1 MLAEFAN
8 LKAKASID
16 FGSSDSFFLA
26 LKGIKIRQLAEP
38 QLLLNAML
46 AAYKQRPRRWHK
58 DWVFVDRVGIASN
71 LTVILAKE
79 AKTTVLLKA
88 STTAKVETAAEVDLA
103 AGFKF
108 VASSKGVT
116 QITSARKL
124 VAFYSA
130 YRVRRRAVL
139 GAGDQ
144 PGVPHEGLRAGSR
157 PVPGRRSTGVARSP
171 RPTTRSD
178 VAEPALTGSW
188 FGPGTVLG
196 PAGRPRTSGSAAR
209 HSRNPAPQ
217 ASTGAVRHR
226 ADRRPRDESHDGGCG
241 CGRVNRGNPVAR
253 RGHVACRPC
262 VSRSTTPCSERSRP
276 TSGAWRSSGARAS

>member
-1 MLAEFAN
+1 MTGKFVAAVQKSEIGLRPVLPLAQPIDIGHVGTVDDAGVFSHKGTISSMLGLNSLGAELPPQATDHLEVTVTSGNDVQVGFGASAKTDGLLAEFAN

-88 STTAKVETAAEVDLA
+88 SGTAKVEAAAEVDLA

-130 YRVRRRAVL
+130 YRVRDGMFSKPEITQRAYGL
-139 GAGDQ
+139 DLDQ
-144 PGVPHEGLRAGSR
+144 YPAATQRVT
-157 PVPGRRSTGVARSP
+157 PVDEAY
-171 RPTTRSD
+171 
-178 VAEPALTGSW
+178 E
-188 FGPGTVLG
+188 
-196 PAGRPRTSGSAAR
+196 
-209 HSRNPAPQ
+209 Q
-217 ASTGAVRHR
+217 A
-226 ADRRPRDESHDGGCG
+226 
-241 CGRVNRGNPVAR
+241 
-253 RGHVACRPC
+253 
-262 VSRSTTPCSERSRP
+262 
-276 TSGAWRSSGARAS
+276 